1 MKIIKIDILNYWTK
15 SDTKALYLLAFILI
29 IWFSFEK
36 KIVSWLENNISKP
49 YIENSEYSIVAII
62 VIFLFF
68 VCSMIFKAPKKI
80 KNRFF
85 IPYKNIVFS
94 FLITVLYFKY
104 RLQGLFNINFNYY
117 SLGLLDVLFA
127 SIGLYAL
134 FSIIINIISLK
145 KTEHKSRRVKRKESI
160 EFIIDHHISSVE
172 DDKLKFD
179 KKVKNLLFQIDD
191 LSKQKVFNTDKSFSI
206 GIVGKWGYGKSSYL
220 ALLEKRILKEEEK
233 YILVKFNPRHSKSI
247 ETIQFDFF
255 QTFFEELKEYDYR
268 FSKSFNN
275 YLKALQIIDTNNV
288 IDFIQNGFNTFLDVE
303 SEKDI
308 INQAI
313 QRINKKIIVIIDDL
327 DRLLAEEIIEVFKII
342 DGTASFSS
350 TVFITAFDKEH
361 LNKIID
367 EKYTNEE
374 TFFSDKFFNVE
385 IFLPAIDKKIIYE
398 FIKDI
403 LLKTFE
409 PRTIDI
415 SKAQL
420 DINKELAELKYHI
433 ENNISTMRDAKRFL
447 NSFHNQF
454 LLVKEMLVF
463 KEYFLL
469 SLIKYRYYDIYL
481 TIQKEMFP
489 SLQYVDLNAIHNNLF
504 NDIDFRLNN
513 LLKKIVLKHFDKDNH
528 CYEDR
533 KDLSEKEIK
542 KIIDSKIDD
551 NILLILRSLFNSK
564 NIENPNSIGNSNMFD
579 FYFDENDNIED
590 YRNTAVYYKFLFDK
604 DLDLIE
610 KEIDDYFN
618 NSTTEKL
625 LDFIG
630 KRRLELLNDKNDLYK
645 YIDLLFYINI
655 KSDNDTNTRT
665 KLLSLFTKS
674 FIENLE
680 EASLIK
686 DIEEYKKN
694 LEEKLKK
701 SVPFYPYMFYR
712 DLLVNII
719 NHKDNKEYP
728 FDKNEILTIAKGN
741 LNKYITENSIY
752 DDNHYQL
759 LLSCIE
765 DLRGEYGQII
775 LDEESCRK
783 IEKLI
788 IENPDNY
795 FKSFVR
801 LGMVTSDPEWNTVAC
816 DQFWKQIFQT
826 AESLEKLIFDNK
838 LNDKNYIDKV
848 RNFWT
853 LFKNNDFK
861 PIEYKDNGVVQEKID
876 NDLKEEFE
884 EFESIKES
892 VIDALLNESYMLWGE
907 LLQDTN
913 PGNYGVDDIEVEIN
927 ESDIIFINKLIG
939 KFAIDNVI
947 LQFTARLGSSGEEGL
962 DYPSSTSVY
971 IEGDFTINNKGRVII
986 KNISTNSFIDLFFDD
1001 ETED

>member
-36 KIVSWLENNISKP
+36 KIVSWLENNISEP

-62 VIFLFF
+62 VIFLFC
-68 VCSMIFKAPKKI
+68 VCSIIFKAPKKI

-94 FLITVLYFKY
+94 FLITFLYFKY

-117 SLGLLDVLFA
+117 SLGLLDVLFT
-127 SIGLYAL
+127 SIGLYTL
-134 FSIIINIISLK
+134 FSIIINIIPLK
-145 KTEHKSRRVKRKESI
+145 DTEHKSRKVKRKESI

-255 QTFFEELKEYDYR
+255 QTFFEELKEYDSR

-288 IDFIQNGFNTFLDVE
+288 IDFIQNGFNTFLDAE

-403 LLKTFE
+403 LLKTFK

-489 SLQYVDLNAIHNNLF
+489 SLQYVDSNAIHNNLF
-504 NDIDFRLNN
+504 NDIDFKLNN

-528 CYEDR
+528 CCEDR

-551 NILLILRSLFNSK
+551 NILLILRSLFNST

-610 KEIDDYFN
+610 KEIDNYFN

-719 NHKDNKEYP
+719 NHKDNKEYL

-752 DDNHYQL
+752 DDNHYRL

-783 IEKLI
+783 VEKLI

-816 DQFWKQIFQT
+816 DPFWKQIFQT

-838 LNDKNYIDKV
+838 LDDKNYIDKV

-927 ESDIIFINKLIG
+927 ESDIIFINKLTG

-971 IEGDFTINNKGRVII
+971 IEGDFTINTKGRVII

>member
-1 MKIIKIDILNYWTK
+1 MKYWTK
-15 SDTKALYLLAFILI
+15 SDKKALYLFALVLI

-36 KIVSWLENNISKP
+36 KIIESLEINISKP
-49 YIENSEYSIVAII
+49 YVESSEYSVLAIMLLFLI
-62 VIFLFF
+62 LSSYVIF
-68 VCSMIFKAPKKI
+68 IAPKQF

-94 FLITVLYFKY
+94 FLIVFLYFKY
-104 RLQGLFNINFNYY
+104 RLQGLFNINFDYY
-117 SLGLLDVLFA
+117 SLGLLDVLFT

-145 KTEHKSRRVKRKESI
+145 KTKHINRKIKRKESI
-160 EFIIDHHISSVE
+160 EFIVDHHISSVE
-172 DDKLKFD
+172 EDKLKFD
-179 KKVKNLLFQIDD
+179 EKVENLLFQIDD
-191 LSKQKVFNTDKSFSI
+191 LSKQKVFITDKSFSI

-255 QTFFEELKEYDYR
+255 QAFFEELKEYDSR

-275 YLKALQIIDTNNV
+275 YLKAIQIIDTNNL
-288 IDFIQNGFNTFLDVE
+288 IDSIQNGFNAFLDVE

-308 INQAI
+308 INLAI

-342 DGTASFSS
+342 DGTASFSN

-361 LNKIID
+361 INKIID

-409 PRTIDI
+409 PKTIDI
-415 SKAQL
+415 SKVQL
-420 DINKELAELKYHI
+420 DINKELEGLKYHI

-454 LLVKEMLVF
+454 SLVKEMLVF

-469 SLIKYRYYDIYL
+469 SLIKYKYYDIYL

-489 SLQYVDLNAIHNNLF
+489 SLQYIDLNAVHNNSF
-504 NDIDFRLNN
+504 NDIDFRLNS
-513 LLKKIVLKHFDKDNH
+513 LLKKIVSRHFDKDNY
-528 CYEDR
+528 CCNDKEE
-533 KDLSEKEIK
+533 LSETRIKEMIE
-542 KIIDSKIDD
+542 SKIDN
-551 NILLILRSLFNSK
+551 NILLILKNLFNST
-564 NIENPNSIGNSNMFD
+564 NIEDPKSIGNSNMFD

-590 YRNTAVYYKFLFDK
+590 YKNTAVYYKFLFDK
-604 DLDLIE
+604 NLDLVK
-610 KEIDDYFN
+610 KEIDNYFN
-618 NSTTEKL
+618 NDETEKL
-625 LDFIG
+625 LDYVG
-630 KRRLELLNDKNDLYK
+630 KRRIELLNNEDDLHK
-645 YIDLLFYINI
+645 YIDLLFYINV
-655 KSDNDTNTRT
+655 KSDNDASTRT

-680 EASLIK
+680 ETSLIK
-686 DIEEYKKN
+686 DIEEYKKY
-694 LEEKLKK
+694 LEEKLTK

-719 NHKDNKEYP
+719 NHKDNKEYL

-741 LNKYITENSIY
+741 LNKCITENSIY
-752 DDNHYQL
+752 DDNHYRL

-783 IEKLI
+783 VEKLI

-816 DQFWKQIFQT
+816 DPFWKQIFQT
-826 AESLEKLIFDNK
+826 RESLEKLIFDNK
-838 LNDKNYIDKV
+838 LDDKNYIDKV

-853 LFKNNDFK
+853 LFKNNEFE
-861 PIEYKDNGVVQEKID
+861 PIEYKDDGVVQEKID
-876 NDLKEEFE
+876 NDLKEDFE
-884 EFESIKES
+884 EFESIKEN
-892 VIDALLNESYMLWGE
+892 VIDALSNESYTQWGE
-907 LLQDTN
+907 VLQDTN

-927 ESDIIFINKLIG
+927 ESDIIFINKITE
-939 KFAIDNVI
+939 KFAIDNVN
-947 LQFTARLGSSGEEGL
+947 LHFTARLGSSGEEGF
-962 DYPSSTSVY
+962 DHPSSTSVY

-986 KNISTNSFIDLFFDD
+986 KNISTDSFIDLFFDD
-1001 ETED
+1001 EPED